1 MSLLLPAVLWGVQ
14 LEWPQ
19 EVVGLLEGW
28 SNSPDLVDEVLN
40 AVDALL
46 SKDTSDDA
54 VVSQRES
61 GAVDLSVATLVDE
74 SADIVTG
81 WVSIGDVR
89 LDSPDHVDGG
99 TVEADKHSVVDLS
112 ESEQLHD
119 LLAFGVQFV
128 DTRANATS

>member
-46 SKDTSDDA
+46 SKDTRDDA
-54 VVSQRES
+54 VVSQRDS
-61 GAVDLSVATLVDE
+61 GAVDLSIATLVDK
-74 SADIVTG
+74 SANAITG
-81 WVSIGDVR
+81 WVSIGDVW
-89 LDSPDHVDGG
+89 LDSSDHVDSG
-99 TVEADKHSVVDLS
+99 TVEANEHSVVDLS
-112 ESEQLHD
+112 ESEKLHD
-119 LLAFGVQFV
+119 LLAFWAQFV
-128 DTRANATS
+128 DTKLNALS